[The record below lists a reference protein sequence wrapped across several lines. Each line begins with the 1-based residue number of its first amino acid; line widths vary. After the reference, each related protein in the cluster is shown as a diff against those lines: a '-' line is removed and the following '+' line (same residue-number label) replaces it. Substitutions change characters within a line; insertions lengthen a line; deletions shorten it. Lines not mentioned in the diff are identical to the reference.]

1 MNDVGV
7 VKNEKVKKRVNLD
20 NQFFFVKIP
29 VSKHQK
35 NDRKQKNNGLHYG
48 RLYKN
53 TALTVNFLSA
63 DERLL
68 LREEAQSG
76 RPPER
81 RRRPEERNIVATR

>member
-7 VKNEKVKKRVNLD
+7 VKNESVKKCVNLD

-35 NDRKQKNNGLHYG
+35 NDRKQENNEFHYE

-53 TALTVNFLSA
+53 TALTVNFQFA
-63 DERLL
+63 NYRLL
-68 LREEAQSG
+68 LHEEARSG

-81 RRRPEERNIVATR
+81 RRCTGEQNITATA